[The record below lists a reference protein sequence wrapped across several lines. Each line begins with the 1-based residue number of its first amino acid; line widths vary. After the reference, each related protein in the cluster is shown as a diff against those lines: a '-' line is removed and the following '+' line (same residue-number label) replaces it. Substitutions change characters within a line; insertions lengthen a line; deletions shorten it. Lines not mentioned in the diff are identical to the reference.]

1 MYIDQHLMT
10 KCYERFHNRGRVSF
24 GWEGFFGHNSAFIL
38 VAFRICEHKLEI
50 QKTNVK
56 KKLDRESRICPQ
68 SFLGWLSGDI
78 NEIYSLQTKLS

>member
-50 QKTNVK
+50 QKTNVEK
-56 KKLDRESRICPQ
+56 SQIRNPEHVLIASLEVSLETDRRFP
-68 SFLGWLSGDI
+68 LYRP
-78 NEIYSLQTKLS
+78 N